1 MHSTR
6 KLLVVAVVAGLLPV
20 LAGMAVW
27 TAVSGG
33 GAPSVARPALTL
45 IAALATA
52 LSVVIVVLVVLSVTR
67 RRESGESADH
77 ESALN
82 PLLLRLARAFSLERR
97 DLRGPAVSRFLL
109 YAFPAPPRLSPL
121 PLNDVVAM
129 CVDAIL
135 PANGRR
141 PAARVVF
148 DPAPDAGYCALDPDQ
163 FHQVLLN
170 LILNARDA
178 AGATGL
184 VSVRTQRLED
194 TVMVAV
200 RDSGPG
206 VPPSEM
212 TGLFRPF
219 QSAKPRAL
227 GVGLPTCKAIVE
239 AHGGKLGVMNVLPC
253 GLEVTIILRRV
264 AAPALAA
271 PSLSSERPAASRPA

>member
-1 MHSTR
+1 M
-6 KLLVVAVVAGLLPV
+6 
-20 LAGMAVW
+20 LA
-27 TAVSGG
+27 
-33 GAPSVARPALTL
+33 L

-52 LSVVIVVLVVLSVTR
+52 LSVIIVVLVVLWALR
-67 RRESGESADH
+67 RPVAEDAPEEEAT
-77 ESALN
+77 LQ
-82 PLLLRLARAFSLERR
+82 PLVLRLARAFSLERR
-97 DLRGPAVSRFLL
+97 DLRGSAVSRFIL

-178 AGATGL
+178 SGASGL

-194 TVMVAV
+194 TVLVAV

-206 VPPSEM
+206 VPPSEIE
-212 TGLFRPF
+212 GLARPF
-219 QSAKPRAL
+219 RSAKPRAL
-227 GVGLPTCKAIVE
+227 GIGLATCKAIVA
-239 AHGGKLGVMNVLPC
+239 AHGGTIGVMNVLPK
-253 GLEVTIILRRV
+253 GLEVVIILRRV

-271 PSLSSERPAASRPA
+271 SSLSSERPAASRPA